1 MANPK
6 LKEEL
11 LRELDR
17 MPAEAQRQVL
27 YLARYLSRAAKGTS
41 IEELRP
47 LAGTLDD
54 ESAREM
60 RQAIE
65 EGCEQVDL
73 NGW

>member
-1 MANPK
+1 MASPK

-11 LRELDR
+11 LREIDR

-27 YLARYLSRAAKGTS
+27 HLARYLSRTPKGTP

-47 LAGTLDD
+47 LAGILDE